1 MLFRLIQRLRER
13 YRVEGSVER
22 HIVERAHSFDL
33 GAVHGRSSVD
43 VAIERDALGGSKR
56 IAAQVAVD
64 AARARLDA
72 PSFGF

>member
-13 YRVEGSVER
+13 YRVQGSIER
-22 HIVERAHSFDL
+22 HVIERAHSYDL
-33 GAVHGRSSVD
+33 GLVVD
-43 VAIERDALGGSKR
+43 RAYADIAIERDALGGSKR
-56 IAAQVAVD
+56 IAAQAAVD